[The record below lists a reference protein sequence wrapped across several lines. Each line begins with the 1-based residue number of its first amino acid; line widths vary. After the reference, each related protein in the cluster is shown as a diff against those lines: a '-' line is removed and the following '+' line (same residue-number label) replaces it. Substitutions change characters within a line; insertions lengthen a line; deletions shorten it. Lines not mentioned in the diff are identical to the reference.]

1 MPNCQIHQNPVLR
14 VVRSVLGLPKGQP
27 ANEPSPAEPFRLVG
41 PAPERRGSYRSGVSS
56 GRPERDFGSGDR
68 NGDGGPDGLE
78 PAAPACDC
86 DPGPEPAAPAC
97 DCDPGP
103 RQRLRVLART
113 LAACLVAGTVGSGLG
128 VASETPAGT
137 GATTAGTSSY
147 VVDNISPTLAISKPS
162 HGALIRA
169 GTEFTVE
176 VIFSEEVFGFT
187 EDDLIVTNGTV
198 VAGSLQK
205 TDRDLVWTFVA
216 IPTRVGRLMWIW
228 LQAGIVTDAAGNEN
242 RFAPA
247 WYEDV
252 VQPSTAVI
260 LSVEPGAASEAGS
273 SYRTIRVVAEF
284 DKAAELQDT
293 NFVVTVGGPDDS
305 ATKDRDYVSSNYEF
319 SMTIPRLEEKATV
332 EWSVAFND
340 DKIAEGDEVI
350 TLHSPAGAGDLS
362 VRATTLV
369 IEDNDETSTE
379 ATLWISPRSVA
390 ENDTEAT
397 AVRVLAQLNNGAFL
411 EAREVS
417 VLVGASGDSAL
428 SGTDY
433 QPVEGFTLTIP
444 AEQDRGSAEFFL
456 APIDDE
462 FEEGAETITVTGTA
476 SGLSMKDG
484 TLTLT
489 DDEQKPT
496 SVSLSLSPDSVSENG
511 GERQIEVTADL
522 DRAAAA
528 GRGVTAVNV
537 TVGRAGDSAVSATD
551 YKYVTDFVLTI
562 PEGRTTGTATF
573 TLTPR
578 DDGAAEG
585 PEEITVHGTASGLP
599 TAEAT
604 LTLNDDDPASTSV
617 SLSVAPA
624 SVLEDGGARQIQVTA
639 ELDGAAGVE
648 PTSVDVT
655 VGRPGDSAV
664 SGTDYAAVADF
675 VLTIPARQT
684 TGTTTFTLTPD
695 DDAIAEG
702 PEEITVSGTASGLTL
717 KDATLTLNDNER
729 AATSVTVS
737 VDQTSVWEDA
747 GSVSLELTAVLDGGL
762 APSAPHTMLV
772 NVGISSDS
780 AVSGKDY
787 NPVSQIRW
795 EIPRGK
801 TTATTTFTLTLVD
814 NEVAEGPRTITL
826 DGISTIAHT
835 NDAVLTILDD
845 DTAAT
850 LVYLSTTPVRVA
862 EDGGPP
868 QIEVLAELNGAAGRE
883 PVAVNVTVGRAG
895 DSAVSGTDYGAVAD
909 FVLTIPAGQTTDRAT
924 FTLTPKDD
932 QVAEGL
938 ETITVHGTASGL
950 TVDEA
955 TILLNDDDQAS
966 TSVSLSVDPP
976 SLSEGGGARLIALT
990 AAVDRGARQE
1000 PTVVTVTV
1008 GRTGDSATS
1017 GTDYLPIADF
1027 ALTIPARQTTGT
1039 ATFILAP
1046 DDDEVAEGVEEITV
1060 HGTTSGLTVD
1070 DATLTL
1076 NDDDAAS
1083 TAVSLS
1089 VDPASVSEDAGAVS
1103 VEVTGELEGA
1113 AGLEPTAV
1121 NVTVGRTGDS
1131 AIAGTDYPSVAD
1143 FVLTIPALQTTG
1155 TATFTLTP
1163 ADDEIA
1169 EGVEEITVHGTA
1181 SGLTVDDATLA
1192 LNDDDAASTSVSLS
1206 VAPASVMEDAGSV
1219 LLEVTAELGGNPGT
1233 EPTSVGVTVGR
1244 AEDSA
1249 VSGTDYTSVAD
1260 FLLIIPALQTTGT
1273 ATFTLTL
1280 GDDEV
1285 AEGVEEITVHG
1296 TASGLTVDDATITL
1310 NDDDTASTSAS
1321 LSLSPASVS
1330 EAAGAVSVEVTAEL
1344 DGAAGLEPTAVSVAV
1359 GRAGDSAVSGE
1370 DYTSVAGFVLTIPA
1384 LQTTGTATF
1393 TLAPVNDEVKEGAEA
1408 ITVHGTGSDLTVAD
1422 ATLTLNDDEIAST
1435 SVLLSLSPASVS
1447 EDAGSV
1453 SVQVTAELDGAAGLE
1468 PTPVNVTVGR
1478 TGDSATS
1485 GTDYEPVVGF
1495 ALTIPARERTVT
1507 GTFTVTPADDRIA
1520 EGPETI
1526 TVHGTA
1532 SGLTVDDTILTLNDD
1547 DPASVSVS
1555 LSVDPASVSEDAG
1568 SVSVQVTAE
1577 LDAAAGP
1584 EPTAVNVT
1592 VGRTGDSAASG
1603 TDYTSVADFVLT
1615 IPGEQTTGTA
1625 TFTLA
1630 PDDDEVAEGVKEI
1643 TVHGTAS
1650 GLTVDDATLTLNDD
1664 DQASTSVSLSV
1675 DPASVSEDAGSV
1687 SVQVTAELD
1696 AAAGP
1701 EPTAVNVTVGGAGD
1715 SAVSGTD
1722 YASVAGFVLT
1732 IPGEQTT
1739 GTATF
1744 TLALDDDEVAEGAEE
1759 ITVHGTASGLTVDD
1773 TALTLNDDDQASASV
1788 SLSVDPAS
1796 VSEDAGSVSVQV
1808 TAELDAAAGPEPTA
1822 VNVTVGRSGDS
1833 AASGTDYP
1841 SVADF
1846 VLTIPGEQTTGTA
1859 TFTLALD
1866 DDEVAEGVEE
1876 ITVHGTASGL
1886 TVDDATLT
1894 LNDDDQASTSVS
1906 LSVSPAAVP
1915 EDGGARQIEVTAAL
1929 DGAAGPEPTA
1939 VNVTVGRAGDSA
1951 VSGADYASVA
1961 GFVLTIPARQTT
1973 GTATFTLTPDDDEV
1987 AEGVE
1992 EITVRGT
1999 ASGLTVDDAAL
2010 TLNDD
2015 DQASTSVSL
2024 SLDPASVSE
2033 DAASVWMQVTAELDG
2048 GAGLEPTAVNVTV
2061 GRSGDS
2067 AASGTDYTPVA
2078 DFVLT
2083 IPARQTTGTATFT
2096 LALDDDEVAEGVGG
2110 DHGARDR
2117 ERPHRGRHDPHPER
2131 RRHGVRVGVPLAE
2144 SGRGAGGRRRTA
2156 DRGDGGAGPR
2166 GTIRGDERDG
2176 FGWTLRGFGG
2186 VRDGLRGRGRLCA
2199 DDPGDGTDR
2208 DRDLHVDAG
2217 GRPDRGGSGDHHRAR
2232 ERERAERGGD
2242 DAHSERRRRGVR
2254 IDVPVAESG
2263 FRLGGRRCAADRGD
2277 GGAGRRGT
2285 TRGDERD
2292 GFGWTLRGFG
2302 GVRDG
2307 LRGRGR
2313 LCADD
2318 PGDGTDRDRDLHV
2331 DADGRPDRG
2340 GSGDHHRARERER
2353 ADRGGGDAYSE
2364 RRRHGVHVREAV
2376 SGSDFRV
2383 GGHESGFGRGG
2394 GATERRVPPGG
2405 DRSKCHRGTHQ

>member
-1 MPNCQIHQNPVLR
+1 MPNCQIHQSPVLR

-27 ANEPSPAEPFRLVG
+27 ANEPSPAEPLRLVG

-78 PAAPACDC
+78 PAAPACGC

-176 VIFSEEVFGFT
+176 VTFSEEVFGFT

-228 LQAGIVTDAAGNEN
+228 LQAGIVTDAAGNDN

-362 VRATTLV
+362 VRATTVV

-433 QPVEGFTLTIP
+433 RPVEGFTLTIP
-444 AEQDRGSAEFFL
+444 AEQDRGSAEFLL

-695 DDAIAEG
+695 DDAITEG

-729 AATSVTVS
+729 AATSVTVL

-909 FVLTIPAGQTTDRAT
+909 FVLTIPAGQTTRRAT

-1027 ALTIPARQTTGT
+1027 ALTIPARQTTAT

-1532 SGLTVDDTILTLNDD
+1532 SGLTVDDTTLTLNDD

-1592 VGRTGDSAASG
+1592 VGRTGDSAVSG

-1696 AAAGP
+1696 GAAGP

-1744 TLALDDDEVAEGAEE
+1744 TLTPDDDEVAEGAEE

-1788 SLSVDPAS
+1788 SLSVSPAS

-1822 VNVTVGRSGDS
+1822 VNVTVGRTGDS

-1894 LNDDDQASTSVS
+1894 LNDDDQASASVS
-1906 LSVSPAAVP
+1906 LSVSPASVP
-1915 EDGGARQIEVTAAL
+1915 EDGGARQIEVTA
-1929 DGAAGPEPTA
+1929 GT
-1939 VNVTVGRAGDSA
+1939 GRRGR
-1951 VSGADYASVA
+1951 SGADRGERHRRTRRRLGRLGGGLRVRRRLRAHDSSAADDRDGDLHPDTRRRRSRGGSGGDHGARDRERPHRGRRGPHPERRRPGVHVGVPVA
-1961 GFVLTIPARQTT
+1961 GSGF
-1973 GTATFTLTPDDDEV
+1973 G
-1987 AEGVE
+1987 
-1992 EITVRGT
+1992 VRGRGF
-1999 ASGLTVDDAAL
+1999 GLDAG
-2010 TLNDD
+2010 
-2015 DQASTSVSL
+2015 
-2024 SLDPASVSE
+2024 
-2033 DAASVWMQVTAELDG
+2033 DG
-2048 GAGLEPTAVNVTV
+2048 GTGRR
-2061 GRSGDS
+2061 GRSGADRGECHRRKERGLGRFRDGLHARRGLRAHDPG
-2067 AASGTDYTPVA
+2067 AADDRDGDLHPG
-2078 DFVLT
+2078 
-2083 IPARQTTGTATFT
+2083 ARRRRGR
-2096 LALDDDEVAEGVGG
+2096 GGRGG

-2232 ERERAERGGD
+2232 ERERADRGGD

-2340 GSGDHHRARERER
+2340 GSGDHQRARERER

-2394 GATERRVPPGG
+2394 GATERRVQPGG
-2405 DRSKCHRGTHQ
+2405 DRGKCHRGTHQ